1 MTGTLYGT
9 ASYNW
14 ILGFFFGAGL
24 GAVAALLVRFMVRPP
39 TVEQMNEAV
48 ARSDARQAAK
58 ARPAV
63 AA

>member
-1 MTGTLYGT
+1 
-9 ASYNW
+9 
-14 ILGFFFGAGL
+14 
-24 GAVAALLVRFMVRPP
+24 MVKPP

-48 ARSDARQAAK
+48 AKSDARQAAR